1 MEREPKVPPTQDILS
16 KYKNKRERKVIEK
29 TEGKEGKEERE
40 RNRKGGDRTSGSK
53 TERKKGRASIALA
66 DIRGAPGWQNE

>member
-16 KYKNKRERKVIEK
+16 KYKNERERKVIEK

-40 RNRKGGDRTSGSK
+40 KNRKGGDRTSGSK
-53 TERKKGRASIALA
+53 TEREKRQSMYSI
-66 DIRGAPGWQNE
+66 G

>member
-16 KYKNKRERKVIEK
+16 KYKKKRERKVIEK
-29 TEGKEGKEERE
+29 TEGKEAKEERE

-53 TERKKGRASIALA
+53 TEREKRQSKYSI
-66 DIRGAPGWQNE
+66 G

>member
-53 TERKKGRASIALA
+53 TERKKKGE
-66 DIRGAPGWQNE
+66 QV

>member
-16 KYKNKRERKVIEK
+16 KYKNKRERKLIAK

-53 TERKKGRASIALA
+53 TERKKGRASITFA
-66 DIRGAPGWQNE
+66 DIRGTPG